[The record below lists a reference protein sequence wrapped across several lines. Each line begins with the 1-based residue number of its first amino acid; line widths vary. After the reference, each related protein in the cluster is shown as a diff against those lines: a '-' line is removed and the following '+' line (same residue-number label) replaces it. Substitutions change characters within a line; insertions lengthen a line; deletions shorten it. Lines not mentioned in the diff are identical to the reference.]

1 MAQTRVMCLWAAAC
15 LYAAQAQSQ
24 VGGPTFTV
32 SELVTQALERN
43 RDLLAARQRLA
54 EAQGLVRQAGVRL
67 APTVE
72 VEGGTG
78 RPLGTRGEEEYS
90 AGFFYPFETGG
101 KRQKRVSVAELGM
114 ALAEAEV
121 AERTRQL
128 AFEIKRRGAELV
140 AARRKQDAIE
150 RLLGLSRESYQITKA
165 RVDQGDAA
173 PLEQQLLSAELG
185 RVEAQQAS
193 FTGRASAGLLD
204 LRQIIGVPAN
214 DSFGVRE
221 EQLPASNDVSLE
233 VLKERARA
241 SRPDLRGAQLLEQQ
255 AGAELALQRA
265 QGRPDITASARYI
278 HRNSFFEQSVL
289 SPTGIATQLH
299 DRDNVVTFGLS
310 VPLFAQRRN
319 VGNVEAAVA
328 RERAAQLHRE
338 YLESTVPLEVESAYR
353 RWTAAQR
360 AVALFERGVVDQS
373 EKNLTV
379 IRQAYTLG
387 QLRVLDVLAEQRRL
401 IDTELAYIDA
411 QADLAQATAELERS
425 IGGNLR

>member
-1 MAQTRVMCLWAAAC
+1 MARKRVMCLWAAAC
-15 LYAAQAQSQ
+15 LSVAQAQSQ
-24 VGGPTFTV
+24 VAGPTFTV
-32 SELVTQALERN
+32 SELVAQALERN

-54 EAQGLVRQAGVRL
+54 EAQGLLRQAGVRL

-72 VEGGTG
+72 VEAGTG

-114 ALAEAEV
+114 ALVEAEV
-121 AERTRQL
+121 AERTRL
-128 AFEIKRRGAELV
+128 LTFEIKRRAADLL

-150 RLLGLSRESYQITKA
+150 RLLALSRESYQITKT
-165 RVDQGDAA
+165 RVEQGDAA
-173 PLEQQLLSAELG
+173 PLEQQLLVAEMG
-185 RVEAQQAS
+185 RVEAQLAS
-193 FTGRASAGLLD
+193 FSGRASGGVLD
-204 LRQIIGVPAN
+204 LRQVIGFPVNEA
-214 DSFGVRE
+214 FGLRE
-221 EQLPASNDVSLE
+221 EAPPVSDDVSLE
-233 VLKERARA
+233 TLKERGRT

-255 AGAELALQRA
+255 AEAELALQRA

-278 HRNSFFEQSVL
+278 QRNSFFEQSVL
-289 SPTGIATQLH
+289 SPAGIATQLH
-299 DRDNVVTFGLS
+299 DRDNVLTFGLS

-328 RERAAQLHRE
+328 RERAARLHRE
-338 YLESTVPLEVESAYR
+338 YLESTVPLEVEAAYR

-411 QADLAQATAELERS
+411 QADLAQATAELERAV
-425 IGGNLR
+425 GGNLR